1 MQVAAGRAQAAM
13 AQQELDPPEIDAGFE
28 EMRRKGVTER
38 FDILL
43 HLIDKY

>member
-1 MQVAAGRAQAAM
+1 M
-13 AQQELDPPEIDAGFE
+13 AQQALDPPEIDAGFE
-28 EMRRKGVTER
+28 ERRHKGVTER